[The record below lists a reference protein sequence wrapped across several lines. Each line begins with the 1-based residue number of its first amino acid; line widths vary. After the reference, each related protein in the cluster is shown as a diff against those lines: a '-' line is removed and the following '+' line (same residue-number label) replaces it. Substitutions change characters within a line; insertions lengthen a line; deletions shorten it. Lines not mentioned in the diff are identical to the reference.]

1 LNVDLKKREQIMKT
15 RFLGQTGVRVSE
27 LCFGAMTFGGKGYWA
42 NIGQVGQKEADDLV
56 NIAIDGGINF
66 FDTADVYSE
75 GMSELLLGKALGT
88 RRNSVVLATKVRGRT
103 GSGPNDV
110 GLSRRHIID
119 SCNASL
125 KRLGTDYIDLY
136 QVHSFDPRTPLEE
149 TLRTL
154 DDLVR
159 EGKVRYVGASN
170 FAGWQLMKALA
181 ISDTQHL
188 ERFITLQA
196 FYSLIARDLENELVP
211 LSLDQ
216 HLGILPWSPL
226 GGGFLTGKYRRGK
239 PRPEGVRRS
248 NPTAQFL
255 QFDEEKGFDIVD
267 ELEKTARKYGATITQ
282 AALNYLL
289 RKPGVTSVIVGARNK
304 EQLTDNLKT
313 VDWEIAAEEVARLD
327 TLSTPPRVYPYWML
341 ERMSQDR

>member
-1 LNVDLKKREQIMKT
+1 MKT
-15 RFLGQTGVRVSE
+15 RFLGNTGVRVSE

-88 RRNSVVLATKVRGRT
+88 KRNSVVLATKVRGRT

-119 SCNASL
+119 SCNTSL

-239 PRPEGVRRS
+239 PRPEGARRS

-255 QFDEEKGFDIVD
+255 QFDEGKGFDIVD

>member
-1 LNVDLKKREQIMKT
+1 MKT
-15 RFLGQTGVRVSE
+15 RFLGSTGIKVSE
-27 LCFGAMTFGGKGYWA
+27 ICFGAMTFGGKGYWKYIGELEQKDA
-42 NIGQVGQKEADDLV
+42 NTLIKTAL
-56 NIAIDGGINF
+56 DGGINF

-75 GMSELLLGKALGT
+75 GLAEEMLGKALGSK
-88 RRNSVVLATKVRGRT
+88 RKEIILATKVRGRT

-110 GLSRRHIID
+110 GLSRHHIVEG
-119 SCNASL
+119 CNASL

-136 QVHSFDPRTPLEE
+136 QVHSFDPFTPLEE
-149 TLRTL
+149 TLRAL

-159 EGKVRYVGASN
+159 DGKVRYIGASN
-170 FAGWQLMKALA
+170 YTGWQLMKALA
-181 ISDTQHL
+181 ISDKQNL
-188 ERFITLQA
+188 ERFATLQA

-216 HLGILPWSPL
+216 KLGILPWSPL

-239 PRPEGVRRS
+239 KRPENARRT
-248 NPTAQFL
+248 NPKDQFL

-267 ELEKTARKYGATITQ
+267 ELEKIAKNHNATITQ

-289 RKPGVTSVIVGARNK
+289 RKPGVSSVIIGAKTK

-313 VDWEIAAEEVARLD
+313 SDWEMTPEEVNRLD
-327 TLSTPPRVYPYWML
+327 ALSEPPRVYPYWML
-341 ERMSQDR
+341 KRVIQDR